1 MANTLRIKR
10 STGSSAPT
18 SLANAELAFSEG
30 NETLFIGKGTGED
43 EAKLYKLTIE
53 RICADMCDYYYKFY
67 HNDGPGAMVYVP
79 DHEDEKKS
87 MFYLTVDNLIS
98 AVDDLN
104 KKDME
109 GAADVM
115 KQAIVRAEKLD
126 PDKEALFIIQ
136 DSKEM
141 SLVHYKIDS
150 EGASFKQM

>member
-1 MANTLRIKR
+1 MTNRRNKLLKK
-10 STGSSAPT
+10 
-18 SLANAELAFSEG
+18 L
-30 NETLFIGKGTGED
+30 IGTAIGED
-43 EAKLYKLTIE
+43 EKKLYQLTIE
-53 RICADMCDYYYKFY
+53 RVCADMCDSYAKFY
-67 HNDGPGAMVYVP
+67 SNEGPGAMVYVP
-79 DHEDEKKS
+79 THEDENKS

-104 KKDME
+104 KKDNE

-136 DSKEM
+136 DEKEM

-150 EGASFKQM
+150 KGASFKMM